1 MGMPTANAAGPLMQ
15 PAIPP
20 PPPPPPPLVPL
31 SSQQA
36 KGESRPRQLIRNRL
50 DAKCLMGR
58 VHRQLLESFKCA
70 RSSGTI
76 ASNLLR
82 EKRLSTAAACQ
93 TSPGRLTDEM
103 KDALL
108 LGTAPEGHIGTHVS
122 EVLQS
127 PDLLSIILREVEC
140 KKHYIGPE
148 RPNLWVLG
156 LRYGVTAKA
165 IREVN
170 DLHDRSL
177 AFESDRKYLYIPP
190 AVDASSRDA
199 ANRKIP
205 YRITRAEL
213 RAKICERAPLSHGR
227 PHDF

>member
-1 MGMPTANAAGPLMQ
+1 MARIVCSINLKVAAFFFAVSAGYCLGFVIKADTGRRGSWRQDAASVFFFAARTGSILHKLERMPTANAAGPLMQ

-70 RSSGTI
+70 RSSGTT

-82 EKRLSTAAACQ
+82 QRRLFTAAACQ

-108 LGTAPEGHIGTHVS
+108 LATAPEGHIGTHVS

-127 PDLLSIILREVEC
+127 PDLLSIILRELEC

-148 RPNLWVLG
+148 RPNLRVLG
-156 LRYGVTAKA
+156 IACM
-165 IREVN
+165 
-170 DLHDRSL
+170 
-177 AFESDRKYLYIPP
+177 YICMQ
-190 AVDASSRDA
+190 S
-199 ANRKIP
+199 
-205 YRITRAEL
+205 
-213 RAKICERAPLSHGR
+213 
-227 PHDF
+227 F